1 MLNPNNEKY
10 LVKTIG
16 YKLWYVIYGSSTT
29 AIAKLTLLA
38 NIEPRVKFQFQLPS
52 LLVLWSYRKKITY
65 AMYYTISTEVYVDKK
80 EDQAFIS
87 LHLQVDQ
94 FRKSFN
100 THTVFSDS

>member
-52 LLVLWSYRKKITY
+52 LLVL
-65 AMYYTISTEVYVDKK
+65 
-80 EDQAFIS
+80 
-87 LHLQVDQ
+87 
-94 FRKSFN
+94 
-100 THTVFSDS
+100 